1 VQRKALRR
9 VLNAALAV
17 ACLVPGLVAAQA
29 LDPARSRIEFELQT
43 RWGQTITG
51 YFPRYDGEVVVLPD
65 GRHEVRIRLA
75 TASVEV
81 EGSRRYARFARG
93 ERFLDAAHHP
103 WVEFRSDP
111 YAGELVRSGGPLYG
125 TLSMHGVSRRASRTR
140 LRRRRPGT
148 RVAHELWRRKLAL
161 GVDRR
166 REFPPA
172 RSPARSG
179 ALRCRTSQA
188 RPGFVAQ
195 AQAARLLSPRPAAP
209 YNRPP

>member
-125 TLSMHGVSRRASRTR
+125 TLSMHGVSRREAFILEPSECARPARDCDVVAQGRVLRTNYGVESWRWALTDDVNFR
-140 LRRRRPGT
+140 LRVR
-148 RVAHELWRRKLAL
+148 LQ
-161 GVDRR
+161 D
-166 REFPPA
+166 PA
-172 RSPARSG
+172 P
-179 ALRCRTSQA
+179 
-188 RPGFVAQ
+188 
-195 AQAARLLSPRPAAP
+195 
-209 YNRPP
+209 